1 MEFFKRR
8 NPSPQNQ
15 PSGTAPQYEGTG
27 PPQEYEGTGGTPQ
40 DQRPGGTPQYEG
52 SGGTPPD
59 QRAGGAPQYE
69 SSRAAPQ
76 HERSDTS
83 YQAGGAHRGA
93 AQTRSGQLGG
103 LPGGLAGLI
112 LGLGTVVLGL
122 IVAAHPTQSFKVVAI
137 LLGVLMII
145 SGVYQVVQSLRTRD
159 EHRAWRGIAGVLFF
173 LVGIFLIR
181 HVSLSLSIVAL
192 FAGFAFII
200 AGIAAL
206 VEAISGHGLM
216 ERVWAGLFG
225 VILVFAGI
233 AAITTPI
240 TFLNRLGTVLGWAFF
255 AIGILQIIGAIMSM
269 RTRRRQQTEQVSVPG
284 QRTAEPLA
292 AGTYGDS
299 PAANAEAPA
308 ASPGRPRADPR

>member
-8 NPSPQNQ
+8 NPSSQNQ
-15 PSGTAPQYEGTG
+15 PSGTAPQYESTG
-27 PPQEYEGTGGTPQ
+27 PPPQHEGTSPPQPYEGTGTTAQYEGSGGTPQ
-40 DQRPGGTPQYEG
+40 DQRP
-52 SGGTPPD
+52 
-59 QRAGGAPQYE
+59 GGAPQYE

-76 HERSDTS
+76 SERSDTS
-83 YQAGGAHRGA
+83 YQAGGARRGA
-93 AQTRSGQLGG
+93 APARRGRSGG
-103 LPGGLAGLI
+103 LPGGMAGLI

-145 SGVYQVVQSLRTRD
+145 SGVYQVVQSLRARN

-206 VEAISGHGLM
+206 VEAISGDGLM

-269 RTRRRQQTEQVSVPG
+269 RTRKRLQTEQVSVPG
-284 QRTAEPLA
+284 QRTTEPTDV

-299 PAANAEAPA
+299 PAA
-308 ASPGRPRADPR
+308 SPGRRRADPR

>member
-1 MEFFKRR
+1 MAFFKRR

-15 PSGTAPQYEGTG
+15 PSGTAPQYEGTS
-27 PPQEYEGTGGTPQ
+27 PPPQ
-40 DQRPGGTPQYEG
+40 DQRPSAAPQYDRSREAAQYEG
-52 SGGTPPD
+52 SGGTPQD

-69 SSRAAPQ
+69 
-76 HERSDTS
+76 RSDMS
-83 YQAGGAHRGA
+83 YQAGGARRGA
-93 AQTRSGQLGG
+93 ARTRRGQLGG

-145 SGVYQVVQSLRTRD
+145 SGVYQVVQSLRARN

-181 HVSLSLSIVAL
+181 HVSLSLSIIAL

-206 VEAISGHGLM
+206 VEAISGDGLM
-216 ERVWAGLFG
+216 ERAWAGVFG

-255 AIGILQIIGAIMSM
+255 AIGIMQIIGAIMSM
-269 RTRRRQQTEQVSVPG
+269 RTRKRLQTEQVSVPG
-284 QRTAEPLA
+284 QRTTESPYVPA
-292 AGTYGDS
+292 TSGDS
-299 PAANAEAPA
+299 PA
-308 ASPGRPRADPR
+308 ASPGRRRADPR